1 MVRIG
6 RKAGAKKCD
15 TTKQLSHVGLQ
26 SEQKG
31 ITTRNNHGPTYMRT
45 QERHVL
51 QSVEEL
57 VAEAVQQGKEGYA
70 AVELRKIYQALARA
84 KAFLRE

>member
-1 MVRIG
+1 MHNFSLPFGVG
-6 RKAGAKKCD
+6 QK
-15 TTKQLSHVGLQ
+15 LSNHQIV
-26 SEQKG
+26 
-31 ITTRNNHGPTYMRT
+31 NNFDDIENNGPTYMRA

-70 AVELRKIYQALARA
+70 AVELRKVYQALARA
-84 KAFLRE
+84 TAFLRE

>member
-1 MVRIG
+1 MLACSWS
-6 RKAGAKKCD
+6 RKA
-15 TTKQLSHVGLQ
+15 LLVENHV
-26 SEQKG
+26 STFMKA
-31 ITTRNNHGPTYMRT
+31 

-70 AVELRKIYQALARA
+70 AVELRKVYQALARA
-84 KAFLRE
+84 TAFLRE

>member
-1 MVRIG
+1 MKIIYRVG
-6 RKAGAKKCD
+6 QK
-15 TTKQLSHVGLQ
+15 LSNHDFVNNFD
-26 SEQKG
+26 EVE
-31 ITTRNNHGPTYMRT
+31 NHGPTYMRA

-70 AVELRKIYQALARA
+70 AAELRKVYQALARA

>member
-1 MVRIG
+1 VG
-6 RKAGAKKCD
+6 QK
-15 TTKQLSHVGLQ
+15 LSNHDFVNNFD
-26 SEQKG
+26 EVE
-31 ITTRNNHGPTYMRT
+31 NHGPTYMRA

-70 AVELRKIYQALARA
+70 AVELRKVYQALARA
-84 KAFLRE
+84 TAFLRE

>member
-1 MVRIG
+1 MARID

-15 TTKQLSHVGLQ
+15 TTQQMTHVGLQ
-26 SEQKG
+26 LEQKR
-31 ITTRNNHGPTYMRT
+31 ITTRENQGPTYMRA

-57 VAEAVQQGKEGYA
+57 VAEAVQQGKEGFA
-70 AVELRKIYQALARA
+70 AVELRKAYQALARA
-84 KAFLRE
+84 TAFLRE

>member
-1 MVRIG
+1 MG
-6 RKAGAKKCD
+6 QK
-15 TTKQLSHVGLQ
+15 LSNHEIVNNFD
-26 SEQKG
+26 EAE
-31 ITTRNNHGPTYMRT
+31 NHGPTYMRT

-57 VAEAVQQGKEGYA
+57 VAEAVQQGKEGFA
-70 AVELRKIYQALARA
+70 AVELRKAYQALARA

>member
-1 MVRIG
+1 MKIIYRVG
-6 RKAGAKKCD
+6 QK
-15 TTKQLSHVGLQ
+15 LSNHQIVKNFD
-26 SEQKG
+26 E
-31 ITTRNNHGPTYMRT
+31 TENHGPTYMRA

-70 AVELRKIYQALARA
+70 AVELRKVYQALARA
-84 KAFLRE
+84 TAFLRE